1 MTPKQFDKT
10 VTEAGRQEMRDEIKI
25 NYEDFKDAVSKII
38 GNSMTYYSILN
49 DESQRKVDEIL
60 FLFTPILYQQHV
72 LISAL
77 ELWVKEAEIIIN
89 GVNNLRDI
97 IEIKE
102 ATQEH
107 EGEAQA
113 VYKLL
118 SDVDSYLSQTKQG

>member
-1 MTPKQFDKT
+1 MTQKLFDKT
-10 VTEAGRQEMRDEIKI
+10 VTEVGRQEMSDEIKKIAQWVIDNRYPKSEDNKVSDSELYHGIVDKI
-25 NYEDFKDAVSKII
+25 NE
-38 GNSMTYYSILN
+38 T
-49 DESQRKVDEIL
+49 
-60 FLFTPILYQQHV
+60 
-72 LISAL
+72 ISAL
-77 ELWVKEAEIIIN
+77 EQWVKEAEIIIN

-118 SDVDSYLSQTKQG
+118 SDVDSYLSQTKQ